1 MDAATL
7 LAHVTPC
14 YPRELASFP
23 MQLVQLL
30 EAHHLT
36 MHGHVRKE
44 LAHCLIM
51 LRNRDLLSSVAANRL
66 FFQMFRCKD
75 KKLRAQLSKHI
86 VTDVKNLNTGKTDN
100 RTNKELQNFLY
111 KMLEDRNGT
120 AAKCSLDVLVKLYK
134 KKVWEDSKTVNVMA
148 SACFS
153 QEPKVRA
160 TALNFFLGVD
170 DEQMAKLDQDSDD
183 ELLDEMEVKKAAGVK
198 DSKGKD
204 IGSRH
209 SKRSKK
215 RVKSAM
221 RRLERIKK
229 GGGDLATKNEVHA
242 FAALQMLNDAQ
253 GFAEKLLAQLRKSTD
268 KFEVKLLMMNLVARV
283 ISTHE
288 LIILSFYPFVQKYMQ
303 PHQPK
308 VTNILAYAAMAVHSL
323 VPPDA
328 VEPLIRTLANHFV
341 NDGRQEEVIAIGIN
355 TVREICMRQPHA
367 MEADLLQDLVQYKK
381 HKDKGVVMAARSLL
395 ALFRDIDSE
404 MLVKKDRGK
413 VRDQHRKTAYGAQT
427 AARGVQG
434 LNLLQEATDDEES
447 TSDSG
452 DASDSDDQAEDADA
466 DRQDDAEVEDVSDHD
481 EAASDVEAGSQDEEA
496 RESGEDSGEESE
508 DESEEEEEVPHPN
521 GAEQELVEHTRVAA
535 RFKGSKEVSYLAA
548 PLLCLCCAL
557 AAP

>member
-1 MDAATL
+1 MRHYQATVDIFKSKPAKPSQELVDAATL

-14 YPRELASFP
+14 YPRELAPFP

-30 EAHHLT
+30 EAHHLV
-36 MHGHVRKE
+36 MNGHVRKE

-51 LRNRDLLSSVAANRL
+51 LRNRSLLSSVAVNRL

-75 KKLRAQLSKHI
+75 KKLRAQMSSHI

-120 AAKCSLDVLVKLYK
+120 AAKCSLDVLVRLYK

-148 SACFS
+148 AACFS
-153 QEPKVRA
+153 HEPKVRA

-170 DEQMAKLDQDSDD
+170 DEQMAKLEQDSDE
-183 ELLDEMEVKKAAGVK
+183 ELLDEMEIKKAAGVK

-215 RVKSAM
+215 RVKAAV

-229 GGGDLATKNEVHA
+229 GSGEQVSKNEVHS

-268 KFEVKLLMMNLVARV
+268 KFEIKLLMMNLVARV

-341 NDGRQEEVIAIGIN
+341 NDGRQEEVIALAINSVRGFCITYTHTHKHTHTHAHTHTQTRTHTRIN
-355 TVREICMRQPHA
+355 TYMYMHIR
-367 MEADLLQDLVQYKK
+367 
-381 HKDKGVVMAARSLL
+381 
-395 ALFRDIDSE
+395 
-404 MLVKKDRGK
+404 
-413 VRDQHRKTAYGAQT
+413 
-427 AARGVQG
+427 
-434 LNLLQEATDDEES
+434 
-447 TSDSG
+447 TSI
-452 DASDSDDQAEDADA
+452 
-466 DRQDDAEVEDVSDHD
+466 
-481 EAASDVEAGSQDEEA
+481 
-496 RESGEDSGEESE
+496 
-508 DESEEEEEVPHPN
+508 HPSIYPSI
-521 GAEQELVEHTRVAA
+521 LTHMHTYR
-535 RFKGSKEVSYLAA
+535 
-548 PLLCLCCAL
+548 
-557 AAP
+557 